1 MDRQESE
8 TVVGFSVF
16 EKFEECY
23 QYNENACFIYNEN
36 ACFIADSQE
45 NAETFLKNGY
55 GDADDC
61 RIDAVTFGDIMLDYG
76 ASCGEYAMERQAFA
90 VFKRI
95 AGLNGVTFTSE
106 PYDGDDTLLVVQVDG
121 VRIRDD
127 DE

>member
-1 MDRQESE
+1 MASQEVE

-16 EKFEECY
+16 EKSEDCY
-23 QYNENACFIYNEN
+23 QYNENACFIADSREN
-36 ACFIADSQE
+36 AA
-45 NAETFLKNGY
+45 NFLKNGY

-61 RIDAVTFGDIMLDYG
+61 RIDSVTFGNIMLDYG
-76 ASCGEYAMERQAFA
+76 ASCGEYAIEAQAVS

-95 AGLNGVTFTSE
+95 AELNGVTFTSE

-121 VRIRDD
+121 VRISDD

>member
-1 MDRQESE
+1 MDRHESE

-23 QYNENACFIYNEN
+23 QYNENACFI
-36 ACFIADSQE
+36 ADSQE

-55 GDADDC
+55 CDADDC
-61 RIDAVTFGDIMLDYG
+61 RIDTVTFGDIMLDYG
-76 ASCGEYAMERQAFA
+76 ASCGEYAMESQAFA

-106 PYDGDDTLLVVQVDG
+106 PYDGDDTLLVVEVDG

>member
-1 MDRQESE
+1 MDRHESD

-23 QYNENACFIYNEN
+23 QYNENACFI
-36 ACFIADSQE
+36 ADSLE
-45 NAETFLKNGY
+45 SAETFLINGY

-61 RIDAVTFGDIMLDYG
+61 RIDKVTFGDIILDYG
-76 ASCGEYAMERQAFA
+76 VSCGEYAMESQAFD
-90 VFKRI
+90 VFKKI

-106 PYDGDDTLLVVQVDG
+106 FYDGDGTLLVVQVDG
-121 VRIRDD
+121 VRMRDD